1 MLKATLIICLFL
13 SPNLTYSQSNQAW
26 IDSVLTKVILNEIAI
41 FDEHLKLIKSSEITL
56 ITTDTVV
63 NCVWTRPKYINNVL
77 QYEFDGILVEEP
89 IALDTIT
96 NKSNSQ
102 FIDFQFQQFEP
113 NGTFIKNQT
122 LFSIERNP
130 KKLLKHPNSDYLQLL
145 QNTVWA
151 NSQIVSNSKQIDLD
165 SCHKAYRLVL
175 NENSSFEQ
183 YYGNFQPSCSTEFM
197 EENIKVGVESND
209 DSFLKYYNKLQGHYL
224 DVAQGVWVI
233 EEDYLKL
240 VDLNTKKVLTF
251 SIEKLSNTELHLKAA
266 KLDYLIKMKKAN

>member
-63 NCVWTRPKYINNVL
+63 NCVWTR
-77 QYEFDGILVEEP
+77 
-89 IALDTIT
+89 
-96 NKSNSQ
+96 
-102 FIDFQFQQFEP
+102 
-113 NGTFIKNQT
+113 
-122 LFSIERNP
+122 
-130 KKLLKHPNSDYLQLL
+130 QLL

-183 YYGNFQPSCSTEFM
+183 YYGNFR
-197 EENIKVGVESND
+197 
-209 DSFLKYYNKLQGHYL
+209 FLKYYNKLQGHYL